1 VDGEQGALNSGRA
14 EQGPAPREAEARG
27 RWARRRLE
35 RREPLRHGGAHTRL
49 DLAAVVLQRKRK
61 RNLDVVIQVAAYESK
76 QKELAMHRV
85 KS

>member
-1 VDGEQGALNSGRA
+1 VGEQNRGLR
-14 EQGPAPREAEARG
+14 RG
-27 RWARRRLE
+27 RLRRGDVGI
-35 RREPLRHGGAHTRL
+35 GGDWRGGSHYGTVVHTRL